1 MCLERINNHS
11 LLLHFSSVDL
21 ESQNSDRRKAK
32 IKVYY
37 PTFRSTSSCT
47 SDQCSPSV
55 GSNIYWEYW
64 VTFSSTYAKQNSNII
79 PCYLQTTITIY
90 IIPTTSQPVI
100 PTVVDSRKLPLPAAN
115 YLITLSCA
123 QHVPGEVLM
132 CSHNSHTST
141 QAGFINTLFTSWVYQ
156 HTLYMLFSFT
166 LLTKGVSLWMTPV
179 LLLCVIF
186 KREEFSGL
194 TMAWSLVC

>member
-1 MCLERINNHS
+1 MSHLSSVLCLERINNHS

-64 VTFSSTYAKQNSNII
+64 VTFSSTYAQHTNRIV
-79 PCYLQTTITIY
+79 
-90 IIPTTSQPVI
+90 TSFHTPQLHLHYTHHQPVI

-115 YLITLSCA
+115 YHSYHSIMCTACA
-123 QHVPGEVLM
+123 
-132 CSHNSHTST
+132 
-141 QAGFINTLFTSWVYQ
+141 
-156 HTLYMLFSFT
+156 
-166 LLTKGVSLWMTPV
+166 
-179 LLLCVIF
+179 
-186 KREEFSGL
+186 R
-194 TMAWSLVC
+194 